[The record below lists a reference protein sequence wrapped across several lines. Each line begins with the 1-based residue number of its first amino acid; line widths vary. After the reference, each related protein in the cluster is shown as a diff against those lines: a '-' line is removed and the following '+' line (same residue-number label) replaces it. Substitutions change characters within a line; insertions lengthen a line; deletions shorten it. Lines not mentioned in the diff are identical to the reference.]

1 MNFFR
6 GTQCLCWTVTL
17 WCVPGLLHRHGVR
30 DKNYPLIQ

>member
-6 GTQCLCWTVTL
+6 ETPCLCWAVTL